1 MDSFS
6 QDPYQPVFTPAP
18 PSMDFGLH
26 ELANVASLAPLN
38 SAFGSGQLPGLNDS
52 NLLPSLSSTPGSPQ
66 VPIKNSQINPDE
78 DKKNEKE
85 RGKEKAVEIE
95 EA

>member
-6 QDPYQPVFTPAP
+6 QDPYQPVFTPTP

-38 SAFGSGQLPGLNDS
+38 STFGYGQLPGLNDS

-66 VPIKNSQINPDE
+66 VPIKNSLINPDE
-78 DKKNEKE
+78 DKKKMKKKG
-85 RGKEKAVEIE
+85 GKKKLWK
-95 EA
+95 

>member
-6 QDPYQPVFTPAP
+6 QDPYQPVFTPSP

-38 SAFGSGQLPGLNDS
+38 STFGSGQLPGPNDS
-52 NLLPSLSSTPGSPQ
+52 NLLPSLSSTRTYQ
-66 VPIKNSQINPDE
+66 EFPD
-78 DKKNEKE
+78 
-85 RGKEKAVEIE
+85 
-95 EA
+95 

>member
-6 QDPYQPVFTPAP
+6 QDPYQPIFTPSP

-38 SAFGSGQLPGLNDS
+38 STFGSAGQLPGLNDS
-52 NLLPSLSSTPGSPQ
+52 NLLPSLLSSTPGSPQ
-66 VPIKNSQINPDE
+66 VPIKNSP
-78 DKKNEKE
+78 
-85 RGKEKAVEIE
+85 
-95 EA
+95 